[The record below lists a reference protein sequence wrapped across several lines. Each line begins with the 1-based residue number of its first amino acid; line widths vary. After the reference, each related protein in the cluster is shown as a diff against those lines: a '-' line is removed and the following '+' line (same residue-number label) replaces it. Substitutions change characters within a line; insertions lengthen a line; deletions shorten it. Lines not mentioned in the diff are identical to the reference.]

1 MAPEIVNNSGH
12 SYKADY
18 WSLGIMFYEMLCGEV
33 PFDSHDPFLIYT
45 QIREKNIIFPK
56 SIDK

>member
-45 QIREKNIIFPK
+45 QILNLN
-56 SIDK
+56 